1 MSFSP
6 ISVIQKLGIPT
17 HSYIA
22 AAQAAGA
29 MRVSCDFEKYNE
41 LITKIN
47 GDDDHYKPETF
58 PMAQM
63 LFGYLVQEVVRAH
76 VAGKNME
83 WHLPIAMDI
92 ALENAVHF
100 VDTQPWHWP
109 ESNNGDGKV
118 TRLDEVR
125 RYVDL
130 FPGISKDILAARL
143 CEDFE
148 VTKPTA
154 LGWLRT
160 LAAEEEDDD
169 APEAKVKAEPKVK
182 GLNKGAQ
189 AVDIVKEKYNGSN
202 KAEVVA
208 YIAKAL
214 NTTPG
219 GAQTFYY
226 AAIKKLELT
235 TEKPVVVEA
244 KETTQDRL
252 RTIID
257 ADPSITRKGFIE
269 KAAEFGVKA
278 TTAQT
283 YYYSLTASMGV
294 ERQGN
299 GTRGRKREGAVSRID
314 QVTAFVSENRGLTK
328 AEIMTQLSEKF
339 TVSKVSAQSY
349 YYAALK
355 ALKEQE

>member
-1 MSFSP
+1 MSLSP
-6 ISVIQKLGIPT
+6 ISTLQKLGIPT

-29 MRVSCDFEKYNE
+29 MRVSCDFERYCD

-47 GDDDHYKPETF
+47 GDDDQFKPTTF

-76 VAGKNME
+76 IRGENLDL
-83 WHLPIAMDI
+83 HLPIIFDDARQR
-92 ALENAVHF
+92 ASEF
-100 VDTQPWHWP
+100 VDAQPWHWP

-125 RYVDL
+125 RYVAMFDN
-130 FPGISKDILAARL
+130 ISKDVLANKL
-143 CEDFE
+143 CDDFE

-160 LAAEEEDDD
+160 LAAEDEETD
-169 APEAKVKAEPKVK
+169 EPKVK
-182 GLNKGAQ
+182 AAPKPKVANKGAK
-189 AVDIVKEKYNGSN
+189 AVDIVKEKYTGAN
-202 KAEVVA
+202 KAEVIDI
-208 YIAKAL
+208 IAADL
-214 NTTPG
+214 ETTRG
-219 GAQTFYY
+219 GAQTFFY
-226 AAIKKLELT
+226 AALKKLELT
-235 TEKPVVVEA
+235 TEKPVVTEA
-244 KETTQDRL
+244 KETTQDKL
-252 RTIID
+252 RTIIE
-257 ADPSITRKGFIE
+257 AEPAITRKGFIE

-283 YYYSLTASMGV
+283 YYYALTASMGV
-294 ERQGN
+294 ERKGT
-299 GTRGRKREGAVSRID
+299 GTRGRKREGSTSRID
-314 QVTAFVSENRGLTK
+314 QVTAFVAENRGLSK
-328 AEIMTQLSEKF
+328 AEMMTQLSEKF

-355 ALKEQE
+355 ALKEQD

>member
-1 MSFSP
+1 MSLSP
-6 ISVIQKLGIPT
+6 ISTLQKLGIPT

-29 MRVSCDFEKYNE
+29 MRASCDFEKYKD

-47 GDDDHYKPETF
+47 GDDDHYQPTTF

-63 LFGYLVQEVVRAH
+63 LFGYLVQEVVRAD
-76 VAGKNME
+76 VASEVLYM
-83 WHLPIAMDI
+83 PIIFDRAREMACD
-92 ALENAVHF
+92 F
-100 VDTQPWHWP
+100 VDAQPWHWP

-125 RYVDL
+125 RYVAMFDN
-130 FPGISKDILAARL
+130 ISKDVLANKL
-143 CEDFE
+143 CDDFE

-160 LAAEEEDDD
+160 LAAEDEVDDEPK
-169 APEAKVKAEPKVK
+169 AKAEPKVK
-182 GLNKGAQ
+182 VANKGAK
-189 AVDIVKEKYNGSN
+189 AADIVKEKYTGAN
-202 KAEVVA
+202 KAEVIDF
-208 YIAKAL
+208 IAKEL
-214 NTTPG
+214 DTTRG
-219 GAQTFYY
+219 GAQTFFY
-226 AAIKKLELT
+226 AAVKKLDLT
-235 TEKPVVVEA
+235 TTKPVVTEA
-244 KETTQDRL
+244 KETTQDKL
-252 RTIID
+252 RVIIE
-257 ADPSITRKGFIE
+257 ADPTITRKGFID

-283 YYYSLTASMGV
+283 YYYALTASMGV
-294 ERQGN
+294 DRKGT
-299 GTRGRKREGAVSRID
+299 GTRGRKREGATSRID
-314 QVTAFVSENRGLTK
+314 QVTAFVAENRNLTK
-328 AEIMTQLSEKF
+328 AEMMTQLSEKF

>member
-1 MSFSP
+1 MSLSP
-6 ISVIQKLGIPT
+6 ISTIQKLGIPT

-29 MRVSCDFEKYNE
+29 MRASCDFERYCD

-47 GDDDHYKPETF
+47 GDDDHFKPTTF

-76 VAGKNME
+76 LVEGQDMELYLPVAF
-83 WHLPIAMDI
+83 DI
-92 ALENAVHF
+92 AREKATAF
-100 VDTQPWHWP
+100 VDAQPWHWP

-125 RYVDL
+125 RYVAM
-130 FPGISKDILAARL
+130 FEGISKDVIVNKL

-154 LGWLRT
+154 LGWLRS
-160 LAAEEEDDD
+160 LSAEEDES
-169 APEAKVKAEPKVK
+169 AEPKEKAEPKVK
-182 GLNKGAQ
+182 VANKGAK
-189 AVDIVKEKYNGSN
+189 AVDIVKEKYDGSN
-202 KAEVVA
+202 KAEVIDF
-208 YIAKAL
+208 IAAEL
-214 NTTPG
+214 ATTRG
-219 GAQTFYY
+219 GAQTFFY
-226 AAIKKLELT
+226 AAVKKLELT
-235 TEKPVVVEA
+235 TTKPVVSDA

-252 RTIID
+252 RVIIE
-257 ADPSITRKGFIE
+257 AEPSITRKGFIE
-269 KAAEFGVKA
+269 KAAEFGVKP

-283 YYYSLTASMGV
+283 YYYALTASMGV
-294 ERQGN
+294 DRQGT
-299 GTRGRKREGAVSRID
+299 GTRGRKREGAISRID
-314 QVTAFVSENRGLTK
+314 QVTAFVAENRNLTK

-355 ALKEQE
+355 ALKE